1 MSLAH
6 CIERVSA
13 QDPDRHLVLRGFPE
27 AVQARLYPLYALN
40 LEIGRAAW
48 VSREPLVCEMRL
60 QWWADALERL
70 GAGAGVQG
78 HPVLEACGYLAGGA
92 EICADL
98 ARIVAARSWDVWS
111 EPFEEDDALFAHLGE
126 TGGVLM
132 RVAARLAGAT
142 GDLSVVAQFGTAAAL
157 SSWFRSVPELEARG
171 RWPLPEGN
179 EAGVRR
185 LAERGLLMLAEARG
199 QRAAVSEAA
208 LPALLT
214 GWQAGGLLDLARREP
229 GRVAAGRLVLPEY
242 KRRGGLAF
250 RALTGRW

>member
-13 QDPDRHLVLRGFPE
+13 QDPDRHLVLQGFPK
-27 AVQARLYPLYALN
+27 ALQARLYPLYALN

-60 QWWADALERL
+60 QWWADALDRL
-70 GAGAGVQG
+70 AAGGGAQG
-78 HPVLEACGYLAGGA
+78 HPVLEACGFLSGEA
-92 EICADL
+92 ELCAEL
-98 ARIVAARSWDVWS
+98 SRIVAARSWDVWS
-111 EPFEEDDALFAHLGE
+111 EPFEDEDALFAHLTE

-132 RVAARLAGAT
+132 VVAARLAGAE
-142 GDLSVVAQFGTAAAL
+142 GDLSAVCRFGTAAAL
-157 SSWFRSVPELEARG
+157 ASWFRSVPELEARG

-185 LAERGLLMLAEARG
+185 LAERGLALLAEARAARG
-199 QRAAVSEAA
+199 TLSRAALA
-208 LPALLT
+208 ALLT
-214 GWQAGGLLDLARREP
+214 GWQADALLALARREP
-229 GRVAAGRLVLPEY
+229 GRVAAGRLVIADF
-242 KRRGGLAF
+242 KRRGSLAF